1 MLHGQSKCAC
11 DDVSPF
17 GCLGDPTSCPSSL
30 SPKFSLRVA
39 VAAQWLRHE
48 QSVTNSLQV
57 SSLPP
62 MQERF
67 RSEVQETRW
76 PVMVSQGD
84 LVSNHTGTASCQ
96 TSNSLAHPAPHVTS
110 FSEADT
116 VHRIGSSLLR
126 GVFAACG
133 VEQCAKSFQA
143 RQEDRGAKM
152 FSDAVQSTTTFKTVT
167 ASNHP

>member
-1 MLHGQSKCAC
+1 MDNPSVLAMTS
-11 DDVSPF
+11 SPF
-17 GCLGDPTSCPSSL
+17 GCLVDPTSCPSSL
-30 SPKFSLRVA
+30 SKVLTSHCSGCA
-39 VAAQWLRHE
+39 VASPRAFSHE
-48 QSVTNSLQV
+48 FVVGQFFAADTGAV
-57 SSLPP
+57 
-62 MQERF
+62 QERG
-67 RSEVQETRW
+67 S
-76 PVMVSQGD
+76 GD
-84 LVSNHTGTASCQ
+84 EMASDGVTGRPGEQPHRNGFVSNDQPSY
-96 TSNSLAHPAPHVTS
+96 TSSTTCRIY

-143 RQEDRGAKM
+143 RRKEDRGAKI